1 MLEKIASAAA
11 EVAES
16 AETAEAAGG
25 ALEQSAEQSVLC
37 RPCREELPKPIDGDI
52 IKNGPLERI
61 NKRPGQEK
69 LPGPEIPYE
78 KRPDIN
84 IVYERPGRE
93 ELPRMARPV
102 RIEDARVK
110 TKLTDGVGEIK
121 NEGLSAAEKA
131 MIQKETGW
139 SDEIIDAISSME
151 EYEIY
156 KKAGLQEAE
165 INGRKCLI
173 RGDIDW
179 EQKDEMGRT
188 NRERV
193 QQGLSP
199 YNKDGKVI
207 ELHHIGQ
214 HADSPLAELTQEEHR
229 GKENYH
235 VLHHKSGESE
245 IDRAVFG
252 VERAEHWEN
261 RATERSSS

>member
-1 MLEKIASAAA
+1 MLDKIASAAA
-11 EVAES
+11 EVADS

-25 ALEQSAEQSVLC
+25 ALEQSAEQSALC
-37 RPCREELPKPIDGDI
+37 RPCREEFPKPIDGDI

-139 SDEIIDAISSME
+139 
-151 EYEIY
+151 
-156 KKAGLQEAE
+156 KKE
-165 INGRKCLI
+165 
-173 RGDIDW
+173 
-179 EQKDEMGRT
+179 
-188 NRERV
+188 
-193 QQGLSP
+193 
-199 YNKDGKVI
+199 
-207 ELHHIGQ
+207 
-214 HADSPLAELTQEEHR
+214 
-229 GKENYH
+229 
-235 VLHHKSGESE
+235 
-245 IDRAVFG
+245 
-252 VERAEHWEN
+252 
-261 RATERSSS
+261 